1 MRMIKEKE
9 IYQNALFIISTSIY
23 IAMSNSGTLRRSD
36 DFNFISI
43 DPALVD
49 EVVLDDNV
57 SLRFLPRVQS
67 SLLAGR
73 YFLYFP

>member
-1 MRMIKEKE
+1 
-9 IYQNALFIISTSIY
+9 
-23 IAMSNSGTLRRSD
+23 MSNSGTLRRSD

>member
-1 MRMIKEKE
+1 
-9 IYQNALFIISTSIY
+9 
-23 IAMSNSGTLRRSD
+23 MSNSVTLRRSD

-49 EVVLDDNV
+49 EVVLVDKVD
-57 SLRFLPRVQS
+57 LRFLTLVHS

>member
-1 MRMIKEKE
+1 
-9 IYQNALFIISTSIY
+9 
-23 IAMSNSGTLRRSD
+23 MSNSGTLRRSD

-57 SLRFLPRVQS
+57 SLRFLLRAQS